1 MAPPMLH
8 FLLKSP
14 SAIDT
19 KNNCTS
25 DPGLRLET
33 RLMSQMSG
41 MHLTPKTEAAVC
53 FIEVE

>member
-33 RLMSQMSG
+33 RLMLQMSG